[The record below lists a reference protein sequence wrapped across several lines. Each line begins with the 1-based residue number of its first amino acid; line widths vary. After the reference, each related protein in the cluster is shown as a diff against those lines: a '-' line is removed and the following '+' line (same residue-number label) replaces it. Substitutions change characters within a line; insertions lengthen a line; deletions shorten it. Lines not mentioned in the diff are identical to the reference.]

1 MAKKGSSK
9 RKIKKAQNA
18 QLNRQEFRLSNEEMG
33 KAFHGL
39 RSSNAAQPHVP
50 AHKKGTR
57 SAKNRAAILE
67 Y

>member
-9 RKIKKAQNA
+9 RKIRKAQNA
-18 QLNRQEFRLSNEEMG
+18 LLNKQEIRLANPELQ
-33 KAFHGL
+33 KAMHGL
-39 RSSNAAQPHVP
+39 GSSNAAQPHVP

-57 SAKNRAAILE
+57 SAHKRNAIND